1 MIAGQRPECGSDRW
15 RDCAS
20 ARLGG
25 GCSHELVNAFDDA
38 LALTRQP
45 QKTLHALYQGW
56 TVTVQSLRAALVTG
70 IFSLPAS
77 TKEATDRAKAL
88 RECLHLDGRIS
99 EIHATAGKEKQVC
112 HRVELNL
119 ILAQLRA
126 DRGVCETITR
136 ETLHG

>member
-1 MIAGQRPECGSDRW
+1 MVLIDGEI
-15 RDCAS
+15 AS

-25 GCSHELVNAFDDA
+25 DCPHELANAFDDA

-45 QKTLHALYQGW
+45 QETLHALYQGW
-56 TVTVQSLRAALVTG
+56 IVTVQSLRAALVTG

-99 EIHATAGKEKQVC
+99 EIRATTDKEKQVC

-119 ILAQLRA
+119 KLAQLRA
-126 DRGVCETITR
+126 DRGACETITR